1 MQGFY
6 DELAPY
12 YHLLYPD
19 WEESMARQSRGL
31 AHVLGDFGVPAGSSI
46 LDAACGIGTQ
56 SIGLAQRGYEVA
68 ASDIAPAAVE
78 RARAEAERRG
88 LTITFQVADLRT
100 VSRTIAG
107 PFAAVIAC
115 DNAIPHLL
123 SDAEIET
130 AFAECRRVLA
140 PGGVLII
147 SVRDYATIERRTPD
161 RHAYGTR
168 TIDGCTYAAE
178 QIWEWEGIE
187 YMLTLRLTEQC
198 GAAAPVVREFHSR
211 YYAVE
216 IPTLERLLR
225 AAGFAEAVR
234 RDEDFFQ
241 PLLVAV
247 NRPAG

>member
-19 WEESMARQSRGL
+19 WDESIARQSRGL
-31 AHVLGDFGVPAGSSI
+31 AHVLGDFGVPAGSSV

-56 SIGLAQRGYEVA
+56 SIGLAQLGYEVA

-88 LTITFQVADLRT
+88 LTITFQVADLRAL
-100 VSRTIAG
+100 SRTIAG
-107 PFAAVIAC
+107 PFSAVIAC

-123 SDAEIET
+123 SDAEIQA
-130 AFAECRRVLA
+130 AFAECRRVLV
-140 PGGVLII
+140 PGGVLLI
-147 SVRDYATIERRTPD
+147 SVRDYVTIERRTPD

-178 QIWEWEGIE
+178 QIWEWEGDE
-187 YMLTLRLTEQC
+187 YALTLRLTEAC
-198 GAAAPVVREFHSR
+198 GAAAPVVHEFHTR

-216 IPTLERLLR
+216 IPTLARLLR
-225 AAGFAEAVR
+225 AAGFTAVVR
-234 RDEDFFQ
+234 RDHDFFQ
-241 PLLVAV
+241 PLLVGVA
-247 NRPAG
+247 PLGP